1 MRLDKFL
8 SVTATATRSEAA
20 KAARAGAILVNGKPV
35 RKADMQID
43 PDRDAVIY
51 CGTPVF
57 YKQYRY
63 VLLNKPDG
71 YVSATEDGKD
81 PTVLELLPPLYT
93 ALGLFPCGR
102 LDKHTLGLMLLTNN
116 GELSHRLLSPRRH
129 VAKRYAFRVKF
140 PLNTADCERFRDG
153 LVLEDGYETKPADIA
168 LGDDLRSGVITLVEG
183 KYHQIKRMMEALHN
197 QITYLERI
205 TFGPLVLPKELE
217 RGAWRELT
225 PEEEAALLAAAE

>member
-8 SVTATATRSEAA
+8 SVTAVATRKETA
-20 KAARAGAILVNGKPV
+20 KAVRSGTVTVNGIVAKKTDMPVDPEKDTVTYGGKPV
-35 RKADMQID
+35 
-43 PDRDAVIY
+43 V
-51 CGTPVF
+51 

-93 ALGLFPCGR
+93 DLGLFPCGR

-129 VAKRYAFRVKF
+129 VAKWYAFRVKF
-140 PLNTADCERFRDG
+140 PLSDADCACFRDG
-153 LVLEDGYETKPADIA
+153 VTLEDGYETKPAEIELNQDKK
-168 LGDDLRSGVITLVEG
+168 SGTVTLIEG

-197 QITYLERI
+197 QITYLERV
-205 TFGPLVLPKELE
+205 TFGPLTLPADLA
-217 RGAWRELT
+217 RGEWRELT
-225 PEEEAALLAAAE
+225 AAQEQALLDAAK

>member
-8 SVTATATRSEAA
+8 SATATASRKETA
-20 KAARAGAILVNGKPV
+20 KAVRAGLVTVNGTVAK
-35 RKADMQID
+35 RADMQLD
-43 PDRDAVIY
+43 PDRDTVTLAGRSV
-51 CGTPVF
+51 V

-93 ALGLFPCGR
+93 DLELFPCGR

-116 GELSHRLLSPRRH
+116 GELAHRLLSPKRH
-129 VAKRYAFRVKF
+129 VAKRYRFCVKF
-140 PLNTADCERFRDG
+140 PLNAEDCARFRHG
-153 LVLEDGYETKPADIA
+153 VVLEDGYETKPAEIA
-168 LGDDLRSGVITLVEG
+168 LDEDQRSGTVTLIEG

-205 TFGPLVLPKELE
+205 TFGPLALPDGME

-225 PEEEAALLAAAE
+225 PEEEAALLAAAK